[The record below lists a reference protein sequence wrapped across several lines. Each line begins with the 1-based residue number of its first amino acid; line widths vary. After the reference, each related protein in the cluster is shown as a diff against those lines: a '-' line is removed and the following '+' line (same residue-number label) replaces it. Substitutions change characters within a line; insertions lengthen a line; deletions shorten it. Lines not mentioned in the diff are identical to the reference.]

1 MAVQVREQGSHHR
14 FQVKLRVTGT
24 VTALLVLQ
32 FPSLR
37 ASLRVTV
44 GTVSSAQ
51 PWSSDPESTAARPLG
66 VFSLPCRRRSRR
78 LPRTAT
84 PEPGLTRRA
93 SESPGPA
100 RLQA

>member
-24 VTALLVLQ
+24 GVTALLVLQ

-37 ASLRVTV
+37 ISLRVTV

-51 PWSSDPESTAARPLG
+51 PWSSDPESTAARPGCL
-66 VFSLPCRRRSRR
+66 LIA
-78 LPRTAT
+78 L
-84 PEPGLTRRA
+84 
-93 SESPGPA
+93 SPPQPPA
-100 RLQA
+100 AKDSHA